1 MEFYSLQ
8 DLLYKSPK
16 TPAKAY
22 SRQTQRTLSRR
33 GSNDDGFL
41 KLEMGE
47 ELVESIH
54 TIPKGLERLF
64 FSPVIEGN
72 ENEASPNPQKHT
84 SSKTA
89 ERKEEVAPPTAGLFH
104 SPSEP
109 KLICRKYSAQDVR
122 ISYKRSESHSQD
134 SDLTPLQLKRWKG
147 LTKEKDA
154 KTREEEGDP
163 EKRVAPRR
171 IMRCHS
177 ETEIFIKTALSWADS
192 QQNLIGDFSKLFC
205 LPLVNGKHQDLKAIS
220 PETVSVLLIMCLHHY
235 NDPEA
240 KHCWV
245 YIAA

>member
-16 TPAKAY
+16 TPGKAY

-33 GSNDDGFL
+33 VSNDDGFL
-41 KLEMGE
+41 KLEME
-47 ELVESIH
+47 EEMVESVQ
-54 TIPKGLERLF
+54 TVPKGLEGLF

-72 ENEASPNPQKHT
+72 ENEASPNPQKHA
-84 SSKTA
+84 SSKTP
-89 ERKEEVAPPTAGLFH
+89 ERNEAAAAPPAAGLFH

-109 KLICRKYSAQDVR
+109 KLIRRK
-122 ISYKRSESHSQD
+122 YKRSESHSQD
-134 SDLTPLQLKRWKG
+134 ADLTPLQLKRWKG
-147 LTKEKDA
+147 LAKEKET
-154 KTREEEGDP
+154 KTGGDDGAAEE
-163 EKRVAPRR
+163 RVAPRR

-220 PETVSVLLIMCLHHY
+220 PETVSILLIVYLHHF
-235 NDPEA
+235 NDPGA

-245 YIAA
+245 